1 MGPRKHLLLV
11 CLALGPLLGLAEP
24 ASDGPHRLAY
34 HYVGT
39 YDAAGLLAFGAAGLL
54 DGAPLDGYDPAA
66 RAKVPAQPWV
76 GDGLGPEYWHQGG
89 VSRAAKET
97 WFRRNVEI
105 LKQRTN
111 QTQGLHTL
119 QWALGCEQE
128 PGGVVRGWYQFGY
141 DGQDLVLFD
150 RGNRR
155 WLAALPWAEAT
166 RRRWDA
172 QPEFGERLQRY
183 LGDTCLEWLGRFLR
197 SRRAWARRA
206 AAPQLQ
212 AWSRPT
218 PGRPGWLTLGC
229 LAWGFPTRDVEVS
242 WLRGNATLPGAEA
255 GGGLP
260 SGDGSFQR
268 QSHLRVP
275 EGEAQGVRCR
285 ATHGDL
291 ETPLETTWAPRS
303 VSWRGGISPGTV
315 AGAALG
321 ALGGLAGLAGALLL
335 WRRLRARWR
344 LGQSKLGLVSE
355 EEVPED
361 S

>member
-1 MGPRKHLLLV
+1 MGPRKPLLLV
-11 CLALGPLLGLAEP
+11 LLALWPLLGLAEP
-24 ASDGPHRLAY
+24 ASGGPHSLAY

-39 YDAAGLLAFGAAGLL
+39 YDASGLLEFGAAGLL
-54 DGAPLDGYDPAA
+54 DGAPIDGYDRTA

-76 GDGLGPEYWHQGG
+76 GEGLGPEYWHQGG
-89 VSRAAKET
+89 TSRAAKED

-105 LKQRTN
+105 LKQRSN
-111 QTQGLHTL
+111 QTQGHHTL

-141 DGQDLVLFD
+141 DGQDLVMFD

-155 WLAALPWAEAT
+155 WLAALSWAEAT

-172 QPEFGERLQRY
+172 QPEFGERLHQY

-229 LAWGFPTRDVEVS
+229 QAWGFPTRDIEVS

-255 GGGLP
+255 GTGLP
-260 SGDGSFQR
+260 SGDGSYQR
-268 QSHLRVP
+268 QSRLRAP
-275 EGEAQGVRCR
+275 EGEAQGVRCQAR
-285 ATHGDL
+285 HGDL
-291 ETPLETTWAPRS
+291 ETPLETAWAPRS
-303 VSWRGGISPGTV
+303 QSDRGGVSPKTV
-315 AGAALG
+315 AGVTLAV
-321 ALGGLAGLAGALLL
+321 LGGLAGLAWVLLL
-335 WRRLRARWR
+335 WRRRAGWK
-344 LGQSKLGLVSE
+344 LGQSRLGLVSE

-361 S
+361 R